1 MKKLEWRLPGEMGVS
16 LEEERM
22 QVDSLPKGPERER
35 GLNALRQRLHREKKK
50 RKSMFKESWERNGVG
65 QKVLDM
71 REILSTIEDK
81 EMRREVLLELLDWN
95 DGWWDEEFLN
105 LPPGD
110 KQLEQRPIKHKMRL
124 ELLE

>member
-1 MKKLEWRLPGEMGVS
+1 
-16 LEEERM
+16 
-22 QVDSLPKGPERER
+22 
-35 GLNALRQRLHREKKK
+35 
-50 RKSMFKESWERNGVG
+50 MFKESWERNGVG